1 MCDKHAT
8 LLSDDSA
15 SALRN
20 SIADSIEKHRAEI
33 QCQWAPWAWR
43 TLKVTGR
50 GGWEGPRVSTW
61 RRVSSSADLGT
72 RGERWP
78 GQGAS
83 SSGGAQGQGPDLQP
97 PSVSLP
103 FAPCCAPTCPL
114 TYPPGERP
122 SGKGL
127 PQPAPFPSQREPA
140 GVRRGLGAPGL

>member
-33 QCQWAPWAWR
+33 QFS
-43 TLKVTGR
+43 GR
-50 GGWEGPRVSTW
+50 PGHGRLSKSQDMGAGRDPGSQPGGVCLR
-61 RRVSSSADLGT
+61 ADLGT
-72 RGERWP
+72 RGERRP

-97 PSVSLP
+97 RSVSLP
-103 FAPCCAPTCPL
+103 FTPCCAPMCPL

-122 SGKGL
+122 SGKDL